1 MTQYKDMTRFE
12 QFVIIASVVLF
23 AVFTI
28 WCIVVTSQRGY
39 KYCDT
44 ILVRSVQ
51 DGNTIYA
58 GKVDGE
64 EARFTVSSD
73 GSITFTYG
81 EKVYGPYTVKNDAS
95 AMPKGKDCV
104 AGLEVRDKGEVIFR
118 GGYAVYNG
126 YRSYYNQD
134 GSFDPSDFTVS
145 SSNGGIMKDAD
156 GNIIDQM
163 KPSIGT
169 LVALAEGPKIE
180 HNGSWLMWF
189 IATLLAGSTVFSVF
203 YADALFRL
211 RLSWHVQDVDMLEP
225 AGWEIDRRMIGWGLS
240 LFLVLFIYISALQ

>member
-1 MTQYKDMTRFE
+1 MTRYKDMNRFE
-12 QFVIIASVVLF
+12 QFVVIASVVLF
-23 AVFTI
+23 VVFTI

-39 KYCDT
+39 GYKGA

-81 EKVYGPYTVKNDAS
+81 EKVYGPYTVKNDSS
-95 AMPKGKDCV
+95 AMPKGKNCV
-104 AGLEVRDKGEVIFR
+104 AGLEVRENGEIVFR

-126 YRSYYNQD
+126 YRMYYNQD
-134 GSFDPSDFTVS
+134 GSDGPSLFTVS
-145 SSNGGIMKDAD
+145 SSNGGIVKDAE
-156 GNIIDQM
+156 GNIVDTI

-169 LVALAEGPKIE
+169 IITVAEGPKLE
-180 HNGSWLMWF
+180 HKGSWLMWF
-189 IATLLAGSTVFSVF
+189 FGTLMAVVTVISVF
-203 YADALFRL
+203 FADALFRL
-211 RLSWHVQDVDMLEP
+211 SLFHRVRDVDMLEP
-225 AGWEIDRRMIGWGLS
+225 SDWEIDSRMISWGIS
-240 LFLVLFIYISALQ
+240 LFLVLFIYIAGLQ